1 MGKADKPKIGEGHAS
16 AMLRQGV
23 RELRG
28 AMYTGSNV
36 AQPGEY
42 GLYATQTPGEV
53 AEARR
58 PDDRNLEEETPNK
71 SIIGDRLRQSKDR
84 DDRDEGPQA
93 PDLDR
98 D

>member
-1 MGKADKPKIGEGHAS
+1 MSEKDTPKFGEGHAS

-42 GLYATQTPGEV
+42 GLYGTQTPGEV

-58 PDDRNLEEETPNK
+58 PDDR
-71 SIIGDRLRQSKDR
+71 
-84 DDRDEGPQA
+84 DEGPQA
-93 PDLDR
+93 PNLDR